1 MTHATIDI
9 APPEGPPSGTPPPD
23 GPPSNVPKAAAFMV
37 GAIFAFSA
45 MAVAGRQATLEIDT
59 FELMTY
65 RSIVGL
71 ALVVLI
77 GGLTGH
83 LPEIRTDRMPTH
95 ILRNIA
101 HFAGQNLWF
110 LAVGLIPLAQLFALE
125 FTSPLW
131 VMGFAALFL
140 GERLT
145 RVKVIAAL
153 IGFIGVLIVV
163 QPGSAPFSVGMGAAL
178 LAAGCF
184 AITAIFTKRLTR
196 DQSITCILFW
206 LTSIQLILG
215 LAFCLYDGQ
224 MAFPSAA
231 TLPWVIVIGIAGLL
245 AHFCMTSAFAHAP
258 ASVVMP
264 IDFARLPLIA
274 VVGMIFY
281 AEPLQWGVL
290 IGAVMIF
297 GANYMNILTEH
308 RRSRMLRN
316 V

>member
-1 MTHATIDI
+1 
-9 APPEGPPSGTPPPD
+9 
-23 GPPSNVPKAAAFMV
+23 MV

-45 MAVAGRQATLEIDT
+45 MAIAGREATLEIDT

-71 ALVVLI
+71 FLVLLI
-77 GGLTGH
+77 GGVTGH
-83 LPEIRTDRMPTH
+83 LHEIRTNRMPTH
-95 ILRNIA
+95 VLRNIA

-131 VMGFAALFL
+131 VMGLAAVFL

-145 RVKVIAAL
+145 KIKIFAAVM
-153 IGFIGVLIVV
+153 GFIGVLIVV
-163 QPGSAPFSVGMGAAL
+163 QPGSVPFSFGMGAAL
-178 LAAGCF
+178 TAAICF

-206 LTSIQLILG
+206 LTVIQLILG
-215 LAFCLYDGQ
+215 LIFCLYDGT
-224 MAFPSAA
+224 MAWPSPA
-231 TLPWVIVIGIAGLL
+231 TLPWVVVIGLAGLG
-245 AHFCMTSAFAHAP
+245 AHFCMTSAFALAP

-274 VVGMIFY
+274 IVGMVLY
-281 AEPLQWGVL
+281 AEPLQIAVL
-290 IGAVMIF
+290 VGAVLIF
-297 GANYMNILTEH
+297 GANYMNILAEH
-308 RRSRMLRN
+308 RRSQRSDPHPG
-316 V
+316 

>member
-1 MTHATIDI
+1 MAHDTATTRLD
-9 APPEGPPSGTPPPD
+9 ADT
-23 GPPSNVPKAAAFMV
+23 PPSNVPKAAAFMV

-45 MAVAGRQATLEIDT
+45 MAVAGREATLEIDT

-71 ALVVLI
+71 VLVLLV
-77 GGLTGH
+77 GGVTGH
-83 LPEIRTDRMPTH
+83 LHEIRTDRMRTH
-95 ILRNIA
+95 LLRNA
-101 HFAGQNLWF
+101 FHFAGQNLWF

-131 VMGFAALFL
+131 VMAFAGLFL

-145 RVKVIAAL
+145 KVKAAAGAL
-153 IGFIGVLIVV
+153 GFIGVLIVV
-163 QPGSAPFSVGMGAAL
+163 QPGSVPFSFGMGAAL
-178 LAAGCF
+178 TAAICF

-206 LTSIQLILG
+206 LTVIQLILG
-215 LAFCLYDGQ
+215 LIFSLYDGT
-224 MAFPSAA
+224 MAWPSPT
-231 TLPWVIVIGIAGLL
+231 TLPWVIVIGVAGLG
-245 AHFCMTSAFAHAP
+245 AHFCMTAAFALAP

-274 VVGMIFY
+274 IVGMVFY
-281 AEPLQWGVL
+281 AEPLQIAVL
-290 IGAVMIF
+290 VGAVLIF

-308 RRSRMLRN
+308 RRSQRFN
-316 V
+316 QHHG

>member
-1 MTHATIDI
+1 
-9 APPEGPPSGTPPPD
+9 
-23 GPPSNVPKAAAFMV
+23 MV

-45 MAVAGRQATLEIDT
+45 MAIAGREATLEIDT

-71 ALVVLI
+71 FLVLLI
-77 GGLTGH
+77 GGVTGH
-83 LPEIRTDRMPTH
+83 LHEIRTNRMPTH
-95 ILRNIA
+95 VLRNIA

-131 VMGFAALFL
+131 VMGLAAVFL

-145 RVKVIAAL
+145 KIKIFAAVM
-153 IGFIGVLIVV
+153 GFIGVLIVV
-163 QPGSAPFSVGMGAAL
+163 QPGSVPFSLGMGAAL
-178 LAAGCF
+178 TAAICF

-206 LTSIQLILG
+206 LTVIQLILG
-215 LAFCLYDGQ
+215 LIFCLYDGT
-224 MAFPSAA
+224 MAWPSPA
-231 TLPWVIVIGIAGLL
+231 TLPWVVVIGLAGLG
-245 AHFCMTSAFAHAP
+245 AHFCMTSAFALAP

-274 VVGMIFY
+274 IVGMVLY
-281 AEPLQWGVL
+281 AEPLQIAVL
-290 IGAVMIF
+290 VGAVLIF
-297 GANYMNILTEH
+297 GANYMNILAEH
-308 RRSRMLRN
+308 RRSQRSDPHPG
-316 V
+316 

>member
-1 MTHATIDI
+1 MAHDTATTRLD
-9 APPEGPPSGTPPPD
+9 ADT
-23 GPPSNVPKAAAFMV
+23 PPSNVPKAAAFMV

-45 MAVAGRQATLEIDT
+45 MAVAGREATLEIDT

-71 ALVVLI
+71 VLVLLI
-77 GGLTGH
+77 GGVTGH
-83 LPEIRTDRMPTH
+83 LHEIRTDRMPTH
-95 ILRNIA
+95 ILRNA
-101 HFAGQNLWF
+101 FHFAGQNLWF

-131 VMGFAALFL
+131 VMAFAGLFL

-145 RVKVIAAL
+145 KVKAAAGAL
-153 IGFIGVLIVV
+153 GFIGVLIVV
-163 QPGSAPFSVGMGAAL
+163 QPGSVPFSFGMGAAL
-178 LAAGCF
+178 TAAICF

-206 LTSIQLILG
+206 LTVIQLILG
-215 LAFCLYDGQ
+215 LIFCLYDGT
-224 MAFPSAA
+224 MAWPSPT
-231 TLPWVIVIGIAGLL
+231 TLPWVVVIGVAGLG
-245 AHFCMTSAFAHAP
+245 AHFCMTSAFALAP

-274 VVGMIFY
+274 IVGMVFY
-281 AEPLQWGVL
+281 AEPLQIAVL
-290 IGAVMIF
+290 VGAVLIF

-308 RRSRMLRN
+308 RRSQRSN
-316 V
+316 QHQC

>member
-1 MTHATIDI
+1 MSDTSAF
-9 APPEGPPSGTPPPD
+9 APASD
-23 GPPSNVPKAAAFMV
+23 VPKAAAYMV
-37 GAIFAFSA
+37 GAVFSFSA
-45 MAVAGRQATLEIDT
+45 MAIAGREATVDLDT

-65 RSIVGL
+65 RSVVGII
-71 ALVVLI
+71 LVLLV

-83 LPEIRTDRMPTH
+83 LSEIRTDRMPTH
-95 ILRNIA
+95 ILRNIF

-131 VMGFAALFL
+131 VMGLAALFL

-145 RVKVIAAL
+145 RVKIAAGA
-153 IGFIGVLIVV
+153 IGFVGVLIVV

-178 LAAGCF
+178 TAAVCF
-184 AITAIFTKRLTR
+184 AATAIFTKRLTR
-196 DQSITCILFW
+196 DQSTTCILFW
-206 LTSIQLILG
+206 LTVIQLILG
-215 LAFCLYDGQ
+215 LVFCLYDGT
-224 MAFPSAA
+224 MAWPSGA
-231 TLPWVIVIGIAGLL
+231 TLPWVIVIGFAGLI

-274 VVGMIFY
+274 VVGMLFY
-281 AEPLQWGVL
+281 DEPLLIGVL
-290 IGAVMIF
+290 IGAVLIF
-297 GANYMNILTEH
+297 GANYMNILAEH
-308 RRSRMLRN
+308 RRSKSVRASK

>member
-1 MTHATIDI
+1 MTR
-9 APPEGPPSGTPPPD
+9 APIEI
-23 GPPSNVPKAAAFMV
+23 PPSNVPKAAAYMV

-45 MAVAGRQATLEIDT
+45 MAVAGREASVDIDT

-65 RSIVGL
+65 RSMVGL
-71 ALVVLI
+71 ALVLLV

-83 LPEIRTDRMPTH
+83 LHEIRTNRMPTH
-95 ILRNIA
+95 IARNIF

-145 RVKVIAAL
+145 RVKIIAAFL
-153 IGFIGVLIVV
+153 GFVGVLIVV
-163 QPGSAPFSVGMGAAL
+163 QPGAAPFSIGMGAAL
-178 LAAGCF
+178 IAAVCF
-184 AITAIFTKRLTR
+184 AVTAIFTKRLTG

-206 LTSIQLILG
+206 LTVIQLVLG
-215 LAFCLYDGQ
+215 LAFCLVDGQ

-231 TLPWVIVIGIAGLL
+231 TLPWVIVIGFAGLI
-245 AHFCMTSAFAHAP
+245 AHFCMTTAFAYAP

-274 VVGMIFY
+274 VVGMVFY
-281 AEPLQWGVL
+281 TEPLQVGVL
-290 IGAVMIF
+290 IGAVLIF
-297 GANYMNILTEH
+297 GANYINILAEH
-308 RRSRMLRN
+308 RRSQSQTLNR
-316 V
+316 